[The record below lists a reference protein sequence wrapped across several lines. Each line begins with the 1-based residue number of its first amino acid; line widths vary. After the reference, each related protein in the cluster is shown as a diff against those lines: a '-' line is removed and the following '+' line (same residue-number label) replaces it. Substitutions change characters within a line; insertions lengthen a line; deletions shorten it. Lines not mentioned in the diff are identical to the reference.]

1 MSTIAINIK
10 TNPFRPFGLIRG
22 TQQSLTGNDP
32 GRAMNSNPEALD
44 FGVTG
49 RTLRG
54 IAKPVIIRYF
64 FIPDEISLR
73 RRLLVYCE
81 SKNRKIILRKFFL
94 KFLWDKL
101 SPAEYE
107 AFILLAIEIGDEII
121 LNTIKVSEEIPKNL
135 LIARLNALCTIT
147 RRKPFLLRE
156 YLSSKGFLLLVDSEI
171 IQAPSSG
178 IERYTGWKRHQNDQ
192 GSLSPHK
199 EDPFPLVPELIA
211 EEFDILKALT
221 VGVIHFSGEGSLM
234 MALIKAETVIFNDL
248 VKENLYDFQKR
259 FRVS

>member
-1 MSTIAINIK
+1 MSTLTLNMK
-10 TNPFRPFGLIRG
+10 ENPFRPFGLIRG

-32 GRAMNSNPEALD
+32 GSAMNPNPLTLD

-81 SKNRKIILRKFFL
+81 SRNRKVILRKFFL

-107 AFILLAIEIGDEII
+107 AFILLAIEEGDEII
-121 LNTIKVSEEIPKNL
+121 LNTIKVFNDIPKNL

-147 RRKPFLLRE
+147 GRKPFLLRE

-171 IQAPSSG
+171 VQAPSSS

-199 EDPFPLVPELIA
+199 EDPFPLIPEEIVN
-211 EEFDILKALT
+211 EYDILKALT
-221 VGVIHFSGEGSLM
+221 VGVIHFGGEGSLT
-234 MALIKAETVIFNDL
+234 MALIKAETVLFHEL